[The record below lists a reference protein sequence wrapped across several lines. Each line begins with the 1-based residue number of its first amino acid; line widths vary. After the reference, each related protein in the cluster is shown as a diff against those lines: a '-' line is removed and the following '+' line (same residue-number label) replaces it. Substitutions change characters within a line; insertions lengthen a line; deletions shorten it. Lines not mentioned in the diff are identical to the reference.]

1 VNSTRVKAD
10 LETIEDYL
18 LARENITHVTTSIGG
33 TPSRYNLVR
42 SIADPS
48 LSYGELIVDYV
59 SSDALIASMIEI
71 QDYLNE
77 NYPDAYVR
85 LKRYNLMYKK
95 FPIEVE
101 FRGPDPAILRNLTE
115 QAITIMNESPDIYM
129 VKSDWEPTTPIL
141 MIDYNQPVA
150 RSSGLSLQDVAL
162 SLMTSTDGIP
172 TGTFYEGIESKTIY
186 VNYTDETGQPIESLE
201 NTPVFSIMPTQP
213 RIDKETIRGLMT
225 GMISEED
232 ILSAAL
238 QTVPLS
244 QATNG
249 LKLEWEEPVVIR
261 RNGERAMRAQ
271 CNIMPG
277 RAVEN
282 ARLTI
287 AKKIENIKLP
297 EGYDMVWEGEYS
309 ASVESKKYLFMYY
322 PLAIALMISIL
333 IMLFK
338 DYKKPL
344 IIILCLPLLFIG
356 VVFGMLL
363 TGKIFGF
370 VSIVATL
377 GLMGML
383 IKNGIVLM
391 DEITL
396 QISHGADPVKALLDS
411 SASRF
416 RPVMMASL
424 TTIFGMIPL
433 LNDSLFGPG
442 AVVIMGGLLIGT
454 LITLI
459 FIPVLY
465 ALFFK
470 IKIK

>member
-1 VNSTRVKAD
+1 
-10 LETIEDYL
+10 
-18 LARENITHVTTSIGG
+18 
-33 TPSRYNLVR
+33 
-42 SIADPS
+42 
-48 LSYGELIVDYV
+48 
-59 SSDALIASMIEI
+59 
-71 QDYLNE
+71 
-77 NYPDAYVR
+77 
-85 LKRYNLMYKK
+85 MYKK

-115 QAITIMNESPDIYM
+115 QAKTIMNASDDIYM
-129 VKSDWEPTTPIL
+129 VTSDWEPKTPLL

-150 RSSGLSLQDVAL
+150 RNAGLSRQDVAL
-162 SLMTSTDGIP
+162 SMMTATDGIP
-172 TGTFYEGIESKTIY
+172 TGTFYDGIESKNIY
-186 VNYTDETGQPIESLE
+186 VKYVDKSGNHIETLE
-201 NTPVFSIMPTQP
+201 NTPLFSIMPSQGQ
-213 RIDKETIRGLMT
+213 IDKETLRGLMA

-232 ILSAAL
+232 ILAAAL

-249 LKLEWEEPVVIR
+249 IKLAWEEPVVIR
-261 RNGERAMRAQ
+261 RDGQRAMRAQ

-282 ARLTI
+282 ARQTI
-287 AKKIENIKLP
+287 AKQIENIILP
-297 EGYDMVWEGEYS
+297 EGYDMVWEGERS
-309 ASVESKKYLFMYY
+309 ASTESMKYLFMYY
-322 PLAIALMISIL
+322 PIAIALMIAIL

-391 DEITL
+391 DEITI
-396 QISHGADPVKALLDS
+396 QISHGINPVKALLDS

-424 TTIFGMIPL
+424 TTIFGMAPL
-433 LNDSLFGPG
+433 LNDPLFGPA
-442 AVVIMGGLLIGT
+442 AVVIMFGLLIGT
-454 LITLI
+454 LITLV

-465 ALFFK
+465 AMFFG
-470 IKIK
+470 IKASTKFV